1 MKQLFRSLGEI
12 VAFKQTPNGILLSTD
27 EADVRITVYSESVIR
42 VYIEKKEND
51 ATELPYAVVAK
62 PQNVEFEVKE
72 TESVI
77 FIETSKIKVLISR
90 KPLRISFTDL
100 NGKFLNEDDCS
111 LGTGWMGD
119 TVASYRALKEGEKFI
134 GLGEKTGPLNR
145 AGNAYT
151 HWNTDHFAYPADA
164 DPLYLSTPFYM
175 GIHDDGHYGVF
186 LNNSHRSVINFGASN
201 DRFSSIQAEG
211 GPM

>member
-100 NGKFLNEDDCS
+100 NG
-111 LGTGWMGD
+111 
-119 TVASYRALKEGEKFI
+119 
-134 GLGEKTGPLNR
+134 
-145 AGNAYT
+145 
-151 HWNTDHFAYPADA
+151 
-164 DPLYLSTPFYM
+164 
-175 GIHDDGHYGVF
+175 
-186 LNNSHRSVINFGASN
+186 
-201 DRFSSIQAEG
+201 
-211 GPM
+211 